1 MNGYEK
7 FVKKRPLCLAAG
19 ILLNLLGGIGY
30 AWSVLVFPLQDK
42 FGWPLALLAL
52 SYTIN
57 SVTMLLA
64 NALIVSRIKRKLGV
78 RKTVLAG
85 GILYGAGIMICG
97 YVSHLILFWLFYSV
111 LSGLGNSLIYPVMI
125 SYSQD
130 LYPERQGMASGLM
143 TAGLGLGSVIWAS
156 VANHL
161 ILKFQ
166 SVSAALLVL
175 GAFFLICIELCAF
188 VLQEIPDD
196 FVQSFA
202 WTSEEHQTATNED
215 KTRNEMLRDK
225 KFPVAYLGILNG
237 CICGTMII
245 TQGSPVMQT
254 LFGCDATAAAAAVS
268 IFSACNTAGRPL
280 WGFVADR
287 LGKLRTMCVIYAVMA
302 FSMSALSLLK
312 DPRLFT
318 AAMAACLFCF
328 GGIAALVAPVTAEL
342 WGRRYIA
349 ENYGITFSVFGL
361 SSIAGSPVAA
371 AIFERSGSY
380 RPALVLGLCLS
391 VIGFGL
397 IMVLFKAHSGLKK
410 QIGTV

>member
-1 MNGYEK
+1 MNGYER
-7 FVKKRPLCLAAG
+7 FLKRRPFCLVAG

-64 NALIVSRIKRKLGV
+64 NALIVSPIKKRLGI

-85 GILYGAGIMICG
+85 GLLYGVGIMVCG
-97 YVSHLILFWLFYSV
+97 YVNHLVLFWLFYSV
-111 LSGLGNSLIYPVMI
+111 LSGLGNSLIYPVLI

-130 LYPERQGMASGLM
+130 LYPERSGMASGLM

-161 ILKFQ
+161 ILMFQ
-166 SVSAALLVL
+166 NVSAALLVL
-175 GAFFLICIELCAF
+175 GAFFLVCIELCAL
-188 VLQEIPDD
+188 VLQEIPEG

-202 WTSEEHQTATNED
+202 QTSAEHQLIAEEN
-215 KTRNEMLRDK
+215 KTRKEMLRDK
-225 KFPVAYLGILNG
+225 RFPVAYLGMLCG

-254 LFGCDATAAAAAVS
+254 LFGYDATAAAAAVS

-280 WGFVADR
+280 WGYAADR
-287 LGKLRTMCVIYAVMA
+287 LGKLRTMCVIYAIMV
-302 FSMSALSLLK
+302 FSMTALSLLK
-312 DPRLFT
+312 DPLLFT

-328 GGIAALVAPVTAEL
+328 GGVAALVAPVTTEL
-342 WGRRYIA
+342 WGRKHIA

-361 SSIAGSPVAA
+361 SSIVGSPVAA
-371 AIFERSGSY
+371 AIFERNGSY
-380 RPALVLGLCLS
+380 RPALILGLAVSALGLCLF
-391 VIGFGL
+391 IALL
-397 IMVLFKAHSGLKK
+397 IKRIDLKK
-410 QIGTV
+410 RIKAV